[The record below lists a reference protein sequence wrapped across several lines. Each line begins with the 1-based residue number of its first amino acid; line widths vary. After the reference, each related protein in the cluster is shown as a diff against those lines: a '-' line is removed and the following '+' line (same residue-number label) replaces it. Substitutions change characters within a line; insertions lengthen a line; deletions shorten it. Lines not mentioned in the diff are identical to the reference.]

1 MHLVNVMEQLIIN
14 IVEDMIAEGKMCTCA
29 RCKLDVAAIA
39 LNNLPPV
46 YVVTT
51 EGESIKSNMSQYRVD
66 ALRMVSRAMEVV
78 RKLPH
83 HQ

>member
-1 MHLVNVMEQLIIN
+1 MQLVNVMETLVKELVREMAAN
-14 IVEDMIAEGKMCTCA
+14 GKMCTCT
-29 RCKLDVAAIA
+29 RCRLDVSAIA

-51 EGESIKSNMSQYRVD
+51 EGESTKSSMAQYRVD
-66 ALRMVSRAMEVV
+66 ALRMVTRAIEVV

-83 HQ
+83 H